1 MHYRHIF
8 TSNLEFWYILYM
20 LVLVSDVCYA
30 CMLVYLCVRVCAC
43 VTHHSRSSRS
53 LPLSLLPSDWSL
65 CSPAVGNPPPPRTHT
80 DTPLRPEHPHALSL
94 RMMGKNR
101 PWANCLHARVYLNCT
116 APFTNTNTAPANQ
129 RAVSDQR
136 LIQVDLLSV
145 STQAKRLNHSS
156 CATQPKHPWL
166 HSLKVPRSK
175 VLSPWG
181 RGPSSNRI
189 HMCTELLRSSMNGTE
204 ADRIKELST
213 GGRKRERIGL
223 AYEGLKDE
231 MRKINQKLK
240 APGAEQ

>member
-1 MHYRHIF
+1 MMSSKQKTFQRLFSTF
-8 TSNLEFWYILYM
+8 TWFVTFSYKKCTIDILLQATLNFWYIDM

-30 CMLVYLCVRVCAC
+30 CIPVCARVRVCAC

-65 CSPAVGNPPPPRTHT
+65 CSPAVGNPPPPHTHT

-129 RAVSDQR
+129 HAVCDQR

-145 STQAKRLNHSS
+145 SIQAKRLNRSS

-175 VLSPWG
+175 VFSSSSTSYRPWG

-189 HMCTELLRSSMNGTE
+189 HMCTESFWDPQWTGQRPTE
-204 ADRIKELST
+204 
-213 GGRKRERIGL
+213 
-223 AYEGLKDE
+223 
-231 MRKINQKLK
+231 
-240 APGAEQ
+240 